1 MNLRL
6 IWLAGIALFLG
17 LLFGLIWRQDP
28 DFWRSPHTLYQSA
41 QAATQQGDLKLALS
55 LAEKAYKREPA
66 NAGYGTFL
74 GWLYLKAG
82 QPQEALTV
90 FRQVWSRQ
98 PTATDS
104 LKGQAQALEQLGN
117 TPAALTLLDIYLAT
131 HPDDIHVL
139 QFAADFAGR
148 QRLHRAQA
156 LDYYRRLYQLNPRD
170 PLVRRQLL
178 DLLVAEAHYEEAIP
192 LQEAEIADFP
202 DNPQALHQLAL
213 LHYWKRDYQAAVP
226 IYQRLLEI
234 EADNQA
240 LRLEAAQVADAA
252 QDLDQAI
259 NHYLQLYAQEKGK
272 KEHALA
278 LARLWSQ
285 KGNHAEAA
293 AVLAP
298 LMRDH
303 PDLSQQRWYA
313 LELLL
318 AGNHSQALK
327 AYRAAWEAG
336 DTHQETILNLARL
349 YAERRQFIKAAE
361 MWEEA
366 ERRQLIRGEQRWE
379 AALTFSYA
387 HRYRQAIKILGPVD
401 RHKHPQIQLFL
412 GQMHFYQ
419 KDWKRAA
426 DYYQAY
432 LEDHPQDLHV
442 RVQLAEMLSYEPDTL
457 EDSACQYE
465 AALKIN
471 DDARLRL
478 KRAAVLIQQ
487 AQELSTD
494 REKSKRDLAPQ
505 KWAAAE
511 AELRR
516 CPASCD
522 DPEVLVQQARLNLWL
537 GDLDQALAS
546 YEQYLHRVPND
557 RQARLE
563 QVRVLVYLQRGP
575 EALEILRRL
584 PPKEPGAETILD
596 QPGDRDLVMV
606 AIEANLAT
614 QNWAE
619 ANRWALKLYCG
630 QFPDKGRAA
639 HDWGEALK
647 WSQAENPA
655 RPDNQPSP
663 LNPEE
668 RTWVARA
675 LCHHPDLESQ
685 PALIREAVDRLIDN
699 LYTKG
704 ITRSRNY
711 HATLLM
717 LAYLMPRLTHY
728 DDLASLVY
736 RIPGINVGSPEY
748 IASLSFFTSKLGR
761 HGGKLDY
768 LLNVLEERRRHY
780 RPRNPADL
788 IYLAGLATE
797 LGDRRSADYYYRRAV
812 ELRPDDQRLAALK
825 MQNLMVMQDFGQVLK
840 VLESQPQDPAT
851 ILETAKIYL
860 YRRQYEGAIAVLNQF
875 PASDPQRPQA
885 LLMLAQAYRRQGDY
899 PQALQTLEQ
908 LEAYNQSDQGCLIR
922 EIKNPPHPPLE
933 KGGDNRL
940 SSFSQDGAS
949 GAFTL
954 AKGGLK
960 GRNGNE
966 DLNRDESSIKKSPF
980 PKGGFRRISPDDI
993 LMEKA
998 QTLEA
1003 MADQGAARTAYEE
1016 IIRQTP
1022 DSQTAC
1028 VAQARLARVNGNWSR
1043 AYKQLAAALQQA
1055 PQDRQLLNELEDIRQ
1070 RMRTQVGARNFPYGR
1085 GVRRPEELLR
1095 PWQFCRFDR
1104 EPAVG
1109 FTSSIFSLGLS
1120 LHPNQVL
1127 LPEYSWTSDS
1137 NNFYVHNLR
1146 LSGSLWLSK
1155 VLPLKLAAGYRHYKQ
1170 NDSILHRA
1178 EVSVGLGP
1186 MALRDRVGISAEI
1199 IGRRYWKR
1207 TDRVIVEKIVG
1218 PGPITNVFHETTDR
1232 DDRNRL
1238 LGSLAVNFP
1247 LTRNTDA
1254 SLRYSRQ
1261 DLFDQEAHLYPRLYQ
1276 SVLDLPESRLTTLHQ
1291 LELSYKHQLRPG
1303 LEWRGNLGGAYFSD
1317 HNRRLTLY
1325 QGLAWQAVRQPRMN
1339 LAVTPHFYMAAY
1351 RQGREAYFS
1360 PGTYRAL
1367 GLGLDF
1373 DRQMYRMP
1381 TLILQ
1386 VTGQAV
1392 GQHSEWGP
1400 ALQGLVALEWELVQN
1415 FYAGAH
1421 WFYFREW
1428 VDNYRLMSLGAALRW
1443 HF

>member
-1 MNLRL
+1 MGLNLRL

-17 LLFGLIWRQDP
+17 LLFCLIWQQDP
-28 DFWRSPHTLYQSA
+28 DFWRSSHTLYQSA
-41 QAATQQGDLKLALS
+41 QSATQQGDLKLALS
-55 LAEKAYKREPA
+55 LAEKAYKREPT

-82 QPQEALTV
+82 QPHEALTV

-98 PTATDS
+98 PSATDS

-117 TPAALTLLDIYLAT
+117 TPAALTLLDTYLAT
-131 HPDDIHVL
+131 HPDDVHVL
-139 QFAADFAGR
+139 QFAADFAGH

-156 LDYYRRLYQLNPRD
+156 LDYYRRLYQLNSRD

-192 LQEAEIADFP
+192 LQEAEVADFP

-259 NHYLQLYAQEKGK
+259 HHYLQLYAQENGK
-272 KEHALA
+272 EEHALA

-303 PDLSQQRWYA
+303 PDLEQQRWYA

-336 DTHQETILNLARL
+336 DTHQETIFNLARL
-349 YAERRQFIKAAE
+349 YAEKRQFTKAAE

-387 HRYRQAIKILGPVD
+387 HRYRQAIKILAPVD
-401 RHKHPQIQLFL
+401 RRRHPQVQLFL

-419 KDWKRAA
+419 KDWKQAA
-426 DYYQAY
+426 NYYQAY
-432 LEDHPQDLHV
+432 LEDHPQDLNV
-442 RVQLAEMLSYEPDTL
+442 RVQLAEMLSYEPGTL
-457 EDSACQYE
+457 EESARQYE
-465 AALKIN
+465 EALKIN
-471 DDARLRL
+471 DDVRLRL
-478 KRAAVLIQQ
+478 KRAAVLMQL
-487 AQELSTD
+487 AQEWSTD
-494 REKSKRDLAPQ
+494 RQKTKRNLAPQ
-505 KWAAAE
+505 KWAAAA
-511 AELRR
+511 AELRH
-516 CPASCD
+516 CSASSD

-537 GDLDQALAS
+537 GDLDQALAG
-546 YEQYLHRVPND
+546 YEKYLRQVPND
-557 RQARLE
+557 RSARLE
-563 QVRVLVYLQRGP
+563 QARVLVYLQRGP
-575 EALEILRRL
+575 EALEILRRI
-584 PPKEPGAETILD
+584 PPQQPGAETLLD

-630 QFPDKGRAA
+630 QFPDKGRVA

-655 RPDNQPSP
+655 PPEKQPSS
-663 LNPEE
+663 LNLEE

-675 LCHHPDLESQ
+675 LCHLPDLENQ
-685 PALIREAVDRLIDN
+685 PALIREAVELLIDN

-704 ITRSRNY
+704 ITRSRHY

-728 DDLASLVY
+728 DDLAGLVY
-736 RIPGINVGSPEY
+736 RIPGIKVGSPEY
-748 IASLSFFTSKLGR
+748 IASISFFTGKLGR

-788 IYLAGLATE
+788 IYLAGLASE

-812 ELRPDDQRLAALK
+812 ALRPDDQRLAALK

-840 VLESQPQDPAT
+840 VLESQPQDAAT

-860 YRRQYEGAIAVLNQF
+860 YRRQYEGAIAVLNNF
-875 PASDPQRPQA
+875 PAADPQRPQA
-885 LLMLAQAYRRQGDY
+885 LLMLAQAYRSQGDY

-908 LEAYNQSDQGCLIR
+908 LAAQGYQ
-922 EIKNPPHPPLE
+922 EIKNPHSDTLKKEDNSSNPLLTNGE
-933 KGGDNRL
+933 FKGI
-940 SSFSQDGAS
+940 SS
-949 GAFTL
+949 
-954 AKGGLK
+954 
-960 GRNGNE
+960 
-966 DLNRDESSIKKSPF
+966 
-980 PKGGFRRISPDDI
+980 DDI

-1003 MADQGAARTAYEE
+1003 MADQGAARTAYAE
-1016 IIRQTP
+1016 IIRQTQNP
-1022 DSQTAC
+1022 QTAC

-1043 AYKQLAAALQQA
+1043 AYEQLAAALQQA

-1070 RMRTQVGARNFPYGR
+1070 RMRPQVGARNFPYGR
-1085 GVRRPEELLR
+1085 GERRPEELLR

-1120 LHPNQVL
+1120 LHPNPVL

-1146 LSGSLWLSK
+1146 LSGSFWLTK
-1155 VLPLKLAAGYRHYKQ
+1155 VLPVKVAAGYRHYKQ
-1170 NDSILHRA
+1170 KDSILHRA
-1178 EVSVGLGP
+1178 EVIVGLGP
-1186 MALRDRVGISAEI
+1186 VTLRDRVGISAEL

-1218 PGPITNVFHETTDR
+1218 PGSIIDVFHETTDR

-1238 LGSLAVNFP
+1238 LGTVAVNFP
-1247 LTRNTDA
+1247 VTHNTDA
-1254 SLRYSRQ
+1254 SLKYSRL

-1276 SVLDLPESRLTTLHQ
+1276 SVLDLEKSRLTTLHQ
-1291 LELSYKHQLRPG
+1291 VEISYKHQFRPG

-1339 LAVTPHFYMAAY
+1339 LALTPHFYMAAY
-1351 RQGREAYFS
+1351 RQEREAYFS

-1373 DRQMYRMP
+1373 DRQMFRLP

-1400 ALQGLVALEWELVQN
+1400 ALQGLAALEWEPVQN

-1428 VDNYRLMSLGAALRW
+1428 VDNYRLMSFGAALRW